1 ASRQKVDSIIAGIKE
16 LKPELEVIPTVLR
29 PRPDGDINGRRVAYF
44 TTAQGEVVEHIKE
57 FISSTYGCT
66 IDFVSTE
73 LADRKKLRAYLAQL
87 KDGDVDVFL
96 TEIKAAAIDVVAEEA
111 DRRGVEV
118 VFCDNV
124 PVEID
129 GQERLAP
136 LLVSLAEQAIE
147 DFRVK
152 NG

>member
-1 ASRQKVDSIIAGIKE
+1 M
-16 LKPELEVIPTVLR
+16 
-29 PRPDGDINGRRVAYF
+29 
-44 TTAQGEVVEHIKE
+44 VEHIKE
-57 FISSTYGCT
+57 FISNTHGCT

-73 LADRKKLRAYLAQL
+73 LADRKKLRADLERL

-129 GQERLAP
+129 GQEACAAARQPGRAGDRGFQGEKWLIP
-136 LLVSLAEQAIE
+136 GTS
-147 DFRVK
+147 
-152 NG
+152 